1 MIAKT
6 ITTFPSLTE
15 GILLKRY
22 KRFLADV
29 ELESGEVVTAHC
41 ANTGPMAGVLHPGG
55 LVRLSFC
62 PSPSRKLSWSWEQA
76 LVSSQKGDCWVGV
89 NTSLANKLI
98 ALSVEAGLFDKRLGL
113 IKEIKREVVYGI
125 EKKSRIDLLLN
136 PKKSNLDQRKI
147 FVEVKNTTWS
157 KVDKALFPDTITK
170 RGQKHLK
177 EMINE
182 LPASRAVLVP
192 CISRND
198 MKVFAPADSAD
209 SEYAD
214 LFRLAVKEG
223 VEILPCSFGFFRD
236 HITWEGILP
245 FELSE
250 FCSNYNS

>member
-41 ANTGPMAGVLHPGG
+41 ANTGPMLGVLHLGG
-55 LVRLSFC
+55 LVRLSFS

-76 LVSSQKGDCWVGV
+76 LVPSQEGDCWVGV
-89 NTSLANKLI
+89 NTSFANKLI
-98 ALSVEAGLFDKRLGL
+98 LYAIEAGLLDIKLGP
-113 IKEIKREVVYGI
+113 IQEIRKEVVYGI
-125 EKKSRIDLLLN
+125 QKKSRIDLLLT
-136 PKKSNLDQRKI
+136 PKISNLDQRKI

-157 KVDKALFPDTITK
+157 KGDQALFPDTITK

-182 LPASRAVLVP
+182 LPDSRAVLVP

-198 MKVFAPADSAD
+198 LKLFSPADSAD
-209 SEYAD
+209 PEYGD
-214 LFRLAVKEG
+214 LFRLAVKKG
-223 VEILPCSFGFFRD
+223 VEILPCSFGFFQN
-236 HITWEGILP
+236 HITWEGVLP
-245 FELSE
+245 YQ
-250 FCSNYNS
+250 SNE

>member
-41 ANTGPMAGVLHPGG
+41 ANTGPMSGVLNPGG
-55 LVRLSFC
+55 LVRLRFS

-76 LVSSQKGDCWVGV
+76 LVSSERGDCWVGV

-98 ALSVEAGLFDKRLGL
+98 SLSIEAGLFDKRLGPM
-113 IKEIKREVVYGI
+113 KEIRKEVVYGI
-125 EKKSRIDLLLN
+125 EKRSRIDLLLK
-136 PKKSNLDQRKI
+136 PQTSNLDQRKI

-157 KVDKALFPDTITK
+157 KGDKALFPDTITK

-177 EMINE
+177 EMMNE
-182 LPASRAVLVP
+182 LPDSRAVLVP

-198 MKVFAPADSAD
+198 MKVFAPGDSAD
-209 SEYAD
+209 PEYGK
-214 LFRLAVKEG
+214 LFRLAINKG
-223 VEILPCSFGFFRD
+223 VEILPCSFSFFEN
-236 HITWEGILP
+236 HIKWEGFLP
-245 FELSE
+245 FELRE
-250 FCSNYNS
+250 